1 MKNELDIREELIAK
15 RSQIKSFDDLVAFLK
30 DVKDNYNPD
39 INSLSEEE
47 QEMWYGGVVRAAAQA
62 AIATSEF
69 FEEEIGLTGFQHHFM
84 VNDMM
89 FGWGYSGCKTGL
101 RILNWDDM
109 LRPDGGLSVNKTI
122 SKKTWE
128 KIQEEAKKR
137 LEELNEQDK
146 NESIIKL
153 MNHLQSIVDG
163 TVPFG
168 YEVKED

>member
-1 MKNELDIREELIAK
+1 MKNELDIREELIGK

-30 DVKDNYNPD
+30 DVKDNYNPSID
-39 INSLSEEE
+39 SLSDEE
-47 QEMWYGGVVRAAAQA
+47 QDVWYGAVVRAAAQA
-62 AIATSEF
+62 AIATACFFSE
-69 FEEEIGLTGFQHHFM
+69 EMGLTGFQHHFM

-89 FGWGYSGCKTGL
+89 FGWAYPGCKTGL

-109 LRPDGGLSVNKTI
+109 LLPDGGSSVNKTV
-122 SKKTWE
+122 SKEMWE
-128 KIQEEAKKR
+128 KIQKEAKHR
-137 LEELNEQDK
+137 LEELKEQEK

-168 YEVKED
+168 YRVS

>member
-1 MKNELDIREELIAK
+1 MKNELDIREELIGK

-30 DVKDNYNPD
+30 DVKDNYNPSID
-39 INSLSEEE
+39 SLSDEE
-47 QEMWYGGVVRAAAQA
+47 QEVWYGAVVRAAAQA
-62 AIATSEF
+62 AIATACFFSE
-69 FEEEIGLTGFQHHFM
+69 EMGLTGFQHHFM

-89 FGWGYSGCKTGL
+89 FGWAYPGCKTGL

-109 LRPDGGLSVNKTI
+109 LRPDGPTMRKTI
-122 SKKTWE
+122 SKNTWE
-128 KIQEEAKKR
+128 KVQKEAKNR
-137 LEELNEQDK
+137 LEELKKQDK

-168 YEVKED
+168 YGVKED